1 METKDFEIKVLTE
14 LASIKEMI
22 KDYGR
27 VKDDASVALTLSRQ
41 NKEDIKDLKDR
52 IEKIESKLDNQEQ
65 KKGMKW
71 DKLIDY
77 LFYVILAYCL
87 WKIGLKP

>member
-27 VKDDASVALTLSRQ
+27 VKDDASEALTLSRQ
-41 NKEDIKDLKDR
+41 NKEDIHEIKQQMETMKA
-52 IEKIESKLDNQEQ
+52 NQTAQTE

-77 LFYVILAYCL
+77 LFYAILAYCL
-87 WKIGLKP
+87 FKLGLK